1 MLVDDSEFVR
11 NMDKNIADKN
21 EESEEDEENN
31 ENNPK
36 KDNEAKKNNVK

>member
-11 NMDKNIADKN
+11 NMDNNIADKN
-21 EESEEDEENN
+21 EESEEDEEND

-36 KDNEAKKNNVK
+36 KDNEAKKK